1 MSAHSRF
8 LAPDYGDGVSE
19 PRLSSQGFPLP
30 NPRSVSTAV
39 HQDDGFHDHA
49 VTVMLVAWGQFMDH
63 DITLTAETRDEK
75 TGETPEC
82 CDVGLD
88 GSHPDCLPIDI
99 PPDDKFFN
107 LHKRDCFWD
116 QPYPIGRAD
125 ISTRDMIDMD
135 QAKMKIEAAHSL
147 RPTKG
152 IDQRPGKSN

>member
-1 MSAHSRF
+1 MLFYCCPVCFRYRSIEGVCNNLEHPHWGAAMSAHSRF

-107 LHKRDCFWD
+107 LHKRDCMNFARVV
-116 QPYPIGRAD
+116 PG
-125 ISTRDMIDMD
+125 
-135 QAKMKIEAAHSL
+135 L
-147 RPTKG
+147 R
-152 IDQRPGKSN
+152 